1 MSSVGGSPGETGGSG
16 RRRSPLPTPPGDQPL
31 MPRNVSRH
39 PAAILALGSGW
50 IAYAYW
56 TNNSG
61 HPVSSFSTTWVVPPP
76 PATNHGQTISC
87 SMASRTPADDSD
99 GCLETFLEA
108 MNGSVWNTW
117 QTMPHSGP
125 WSQINSLGG
134 IVRASVRVALNSD
147 GRLESWDP
155 NGQRRLGQLA
165 DRAARRAME
174 RPEQAH
180 LRTAV
185 AAPASPLAGRQG
197 WNTPTGAA
205 TASASGPGRRCGL
218 PTRLTTRVAHPRPQ
232 FESKQSVTNSSADG
246 RLRRGPSPPG
256 EPR

>member
-61 HPVSSFSTTWVVPPP
+61 HRSQVSLQPVLSRLLRPRIMIRRF
-76 PATNHGQTISC
+76 SC

-165 DRAARRAME
+165 DRAARRAVE
-174 RPEQAH
+174 RLEQAH
-180 LRTAV
+180 LTAAV
-185 AAPASPLAGRQG
+185 A
-197 WNTPTGAA
+197 
-205 TASASGPGRRCGL
+205 
-218 PTRLTTRVAHPRPQ
+218 
-232 FESKQSVTNSSADG
+232 
-246 RLRRGPSPPG
+246 GPSPWSAGRAGTRRPG
-256 EPR
+256 RPQQVRLVRDGAVASRQG

>member
-1 MSSVGGSPGETGGSG
+1 
-16 RRRSPLPTPPGDQPL
+16 
-31 MPRNVSRH
+31 
-39 PAAILALGSGW
+39 
-50 IAYAYW
+50 
-56 TNNSG
+56 
-61 HPVSSFSTTWVVPPP
+61 
-76 PATNHGQTISC
+76 
-87 SMASRTPADDSD
+87 MASRTPADNSD

-165 DRAARRAME
+165 DRAARRAVE

-218 PTRLTTRVAHPRPQ
+218 PTRLTTRVAHPRAAVMSLGSDGLDAP
-232 FESKQSVTNSSADG
+232 ERSAKQLPIPCG
-246 RLRRGPSPPG
+246 PELR
-256 EPR
+256 